1 MILASVAASLL
12 WLLLVPGL
20 NYLLDPYGLFSEQ
33 HHSYKTEPNL
43 RTLKRDFVLNQGRE
57 KGYLMF
63 SNSKGGVY
71 GEYGEEFYNMSYSM
85 GTPKEFLEDISFLI
99 NQDRPIDSLVLFID
113 ETSIYES
120 YEAHERQALRRL
132 YDLDDF
138 WSLLSI
144 PVSLQ
149 KITPILFSEK
159 DNNIQFYLDED
170 GRYTWTGFPYVKNK
184 EIKLLKVQQTV
195 DPRSSITSAVQVW
208 LEIHQFLK
216 SESIPFKIY
225 IHPLSQA
232 RVESAPYIYSDL
244 SLLIHTLK
252 GKGLVFANDIQVI
265 QSTCECFYDSMH
277 YSKKVADSVLP
288 GIDFINSNV
297 SR

>member
-1 MILASVAASLL
+1 MKKFVLQIILASVAASLL
-12 WLLLVPGL
+12 WLVLVPGL

-43 RTLKRDFVLNQGRE
+43 RTLKRDFAVNQGRE

-99 NQDRPIDSLVLFID
+99 HQDRPIDSLILFID
-113 ETSIYES
+113 EISIYES
-120 YEAHERQALRRL
+120 YEAHQRQPLRRL
-132 YDLDDF
+132 YDLDDY

-144 PVSLQ
+144 PVSLE
-149 KITPILFSEK
+149 KITPFFVSPK
-159 DNNIQFYLDED
+159 RRTVQFYLDED
-170 GRYTWTGFPYVKNK
+170 GRYLWSGFRYVKDK
-184 EIKLLKVQQTV
+184 GIDFV
-195 DPRSSITSAVQVW
+195 AVQERVAPKSKVDAAVEDW
-208 LEIHQFLK
+208 LEIERRLK

-232 RVESAPYIYSDL
+232 RVENFPHIFSDL
-244 SLLIHTLK
+244 TLLIETLK
-252 GKGLVFANDIQVI
+252 EQGLVFANDLQVI
-265 QSTCECFYDSMH
+265 QSSCECYYDGLH
-277 YSKKVADSVLP
+277 YSKLVADYILP
-288 GIDFINSNV
+288 PNLP
-297 SR
+297 